1 MGEPSDQQLI
11 SDAQRGAVDSAAAFD
26 LLVLRYQDRLVHS
39 LEHSFGSREDALD
52 AAQQAFLLAWR
63 QLSRFRGE
71 SGFYT
76 WLYRIARNAAIS
88 SARSRRPTGS
98 LDQLTEAGL
107 AEPVDEGAAGGPGA
121 ALELDEEVQRLR
133 RALAQVPQD
142 FREVL
147 VLKDIDELSYEQI
160 SELLGIPLGT
170 VRSRLFRARQDL
182 LERMQRLERDQDQ

>member
-11 SDAQRGAVDSAAAFD
+11 SDALRGTADSAEAFD

-39 LEHSFGSREDALD
+39 LEHSLGSRADALD
-52 AAQQAFLLAWR
+52 AAQQAFLLAWQ
-63 QLSRFRGE
+63 QLSKFRGD
-71 SGFYT
+71 SGFYS

-88 SARSRRPTGS
+88 SVRRRRPAGS

-107 AEPVDEGAAGGPGA
+107 AEPVDQGTAGAPGA

-133 RALAQVPQD
+133 QALRQVPQD

-147 VLKDIDELSYEQI
+147 VLKDIDEMSYEQI

-182 LERMQRLERDQDQ
+182 LDRMQRLERDQ